1 MKVYEFPIL
10 KDEQGNISII
20 GKYEPKKLKKSN
32 LCPFRPPSRLSINPI
47 VFDKAFGGI
56 QADGTGGDGPIKV

>member
-1 MKVYEFPIL
+1 VKVYEFPIL
-10 KDEQGNISII
+10 KDEQGNIQII

-56 QADGTGGDGPIKV
+56 